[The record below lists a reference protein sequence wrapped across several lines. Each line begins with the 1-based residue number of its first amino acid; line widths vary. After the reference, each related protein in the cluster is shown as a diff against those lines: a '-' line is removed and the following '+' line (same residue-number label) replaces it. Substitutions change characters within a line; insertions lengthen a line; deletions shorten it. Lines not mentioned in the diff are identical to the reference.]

1 MNLWLRRRALAN
13 HLSGASRCYVCAS
26 RSRVVGYYCLSA
38 ASIQHTAAVNNVRR
52 NMPDPI
58 PAVLMGRLAVDRAV
72 QGRGAGPRLIAHAI
86 ERCEEVADIAGVRVM
101 LVHAK
106 DAAAADFYK
115 RNGFITSLIDPLIL
129 MIRIG

>member
-1 MNLWLRRRALAN
+1 MATPPRVGQSSFRGFTLLRMRIGFAGSWLL
-13 HLSGASRCYVCAS
+13 LPV
-26 RSRVVGYYCLSA
+26 A
-38 ASIQHTAAVNNVRR
+38 ASIHHTAARR
-52 NMPDPI
+52 TMPDPI

-86 ERCEEVADIAGVRVM
+86 ERCEGVVEIAGVRVM

-106 DAAAADFYK
+106 DSAAADFYK
-115 RNGFITSLIDPLIL
+115 RNGFITSLIDPLIS